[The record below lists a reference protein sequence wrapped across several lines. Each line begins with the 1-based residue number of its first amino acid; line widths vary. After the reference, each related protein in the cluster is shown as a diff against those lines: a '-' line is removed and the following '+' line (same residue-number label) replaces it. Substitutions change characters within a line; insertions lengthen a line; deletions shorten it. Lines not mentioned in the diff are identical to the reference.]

1 MVISR
6 VVRIA
11 DCSRWVT
18 HEHGTK
24 RVCPHAQLLAL
35 LKHIRQVSRT
45 HSATTD
51 LQLEQL
57 DLPLQARYPAHLS
70 RSERVCLR
78 SQIRPAF
85 VVPWFGGEDMVL
97 LTELAETWLE
107 AGLDSL
113 SQYD

>member
-1 MVISR
+1 MAISR
-6 VVRIA
+6 VIRIA
-11 DCSRWVT
+11 DCSRWDT

-24 RVCPHAQLLAL
+24 RVRPHAQLLAL

-45 HSATTD
+45 HSAATD
-51 LQLEQL
+51 LQLEHL

-78 SQIRPAF
+78 SQIRPAIM
-85 VVPWFGGEDMVL
+85 VPWFGGEDMVL
-97 LTELAETWLE
+97 QTELGEAWLE
-107 AGLDSL
+107 ASVDCL